1 MIGGYHHLCY
11 ILVKGD
17 VFAFDMETKKWEIV
31 KNRQPIGK
39 YTHIRTLEWD
49 GASCIAC
56 INLGLEPECWV
67 LTKESKWVG
76 AHHLAIVPAN
86 VSNNSSPLLLLG
98 EMFILSQNGEIL
110 TCDKNGKLSEIL
122 TCDENGRLRGDG
134 HCYNFAHYKPTL
146 YSWEFGQKIEGAS

>member
-1 MIGGYHHLCY
+1 MYATS
-11 ILVKGD
+11 
-17 VFAFDMETKKWEIV
+17 FAFDMETKKWEIV

-39 YTHIRTLEWD
+39 YTHIRILEWD

-56 INLGLEPECWV
+56 INLGLEPECC

-76 AHHLAIVPAN
+76 AHLLAIVPAN
-86 VSNNSSPLLLLG
+86 VSNNSNPLRLLG
-98 EMFILSQNGEIL
+98 ELFILSENGEIL

-134 HCYNFAHYKPTL
+134 PCYNFAHYKPTL